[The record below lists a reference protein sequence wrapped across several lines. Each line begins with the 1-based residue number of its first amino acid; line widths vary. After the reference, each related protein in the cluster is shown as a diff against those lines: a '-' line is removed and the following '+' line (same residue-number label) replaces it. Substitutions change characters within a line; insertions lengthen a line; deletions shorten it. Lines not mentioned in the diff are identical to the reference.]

1 MRDEE
6 MIEKCI
12 SSDTVFEGKVL
23 TVKKDVIE
31 QPNGKQGFRE
41 YAEHK
46 GAVAVLPLTEG
57 GEVILVKQYRYA
69 VGRVFLELPAG
80 KLDYVGEPPHE
91 AALRELKEETGARCE
106 RLTPL
111 GTLIPSPAILTEK
124 IHMYLAEGLSFGESS
139 PDEDE
144 FLGVVKMPL
153 SSLVSRVMRGEIE
166 DAKTQ
171 IMALKV
177 WQMRHETE
185 KGNKT

>member
-6 MIEKCI
+6 MIETCE
-12 SSDTVFEGKVL
+12 SSETLFEGKVL
-23 TVKKDVIE
+23 TVKRDVIR
-31 QPNGKQGFRE
+31 QPDGKQGFRE

-46 GAVAVLPLTEG
+46 GAVAVLPLTDE
-57 GEVILVKQYRYA
+57 GEVVLVKQYRYA
-69 VGRVFLELPAG
+69 VGRVFLEVPAG
-80 KLDYVGEPPHE
+80 KLDFVGEPPHE
-91 AALRELKEETGARCE
+91 AAIRELREETGARCE

-124 IHMYLAEGLSFGESS
+124 IHMYLAEGLSFGDSS

-153 SSLVSRVMRGEIE
+153 SSLVRKVMRGEIE
-166 DAKTQ
+166 DSKTQ

-177 WQMRHETE
+177 WQMKGEPHEA
-185 KGNKT
+185 